1 VTLSSVGRMFRCGI
15 CLGGAI
21 LMFAGC
27 AGEEEE
33 FPDQIPAI
41 KSSLGIW
48 YRAVLDR
55 DRALLDSVSTD
66 PELYDELLHVLGED
80 SLAILTRR
88 IQNPIDS
95 AHVTMTVAAID
106 RSVPEERAR
115 YELQLFMRMEGETC
129 RIVAHRLTHSP
140 P

>member
-1 VTLSSVGRMFRCGI
+1 MNVRKKPGLSWHALCLVGA
-15 CLGGAI
+15 LVV
-21 LMFAGC
+21 LSGC

-41 KSSLGIW
+41 KSALGVW
-48 YRAVLDR
+48 YNAILDR
-55 DRALLDSVSTD
+55 DRASLDSICSD
-66 PELYDELLHVLGED
+66 AQLYDELVFILGED
-80 SLAILTRR
+80 SLTILTRR

-106 RSVPEERAR
+106 RSGPQERAR